1 MGSLDQG
8 LKVTGEQHLDGMYIM
23 GGQDPKLI
31 GQNLTL
37 EKPETLWKSQLCAP
51 SSRLVYPYLRGKVMG
66 ESLCTLA
73 MSCVE
78 YL

>member
-1 MGSLDQG
+1 M
-8 LKVTGEQHLDGMYIM
+8 TGEQHMDGTYIM

-51 SSRLVYPYLRGKVMG
+51 SSHLVYPHLRGKVMG